1 MIQQVREKQAAYNL
15 ITNNCQTY
23 ALRLLDA
30 IKADGANHFPTT
42 LNVYQTLIGPGKVL
56 DLFQAPEGAPPTDD
70 TVATAQSCMNAHTTQ
85 LDTHGPA
92 VDPSNP
98 QATQM
103 RPPAATQFPPPLP
116 PQGSVGGQGGAL
128 LGGEGVHA
136 EGWTG
141 EEGGGETEEAK
152 KKKGILARM
161 FGKKEK
167 K

>member
-42 LNVYQTLIGPGKVL
+42 LNVYQTIIGPGRVV
-56 DLFQAPEGAPPTDD
+56 DLFSPAEGTPPVDD
-70 TVATAQSCMNAHTTQ
+70 AVSAAQGCMQQHTNQ

-103 RPPAATQFPPPLP
+103 PQN
-116 PQGSVGGQGGAL
+116 PQGEAAAAE
-128 LGGEGVHA
+128 GGEG
-136 EGWTG
+136 
-141 EEGGGETEEAK
+141 ETEDVK
-152 KKKGILARM
+152 KKKGLLARM
-161 FGKKEK
+161 FGKKDK
-167 K
+167 S